1 MSRGRTSSSPR
12 CVFMWMRLG
21 VTLNVTDS
29 EREALLDGDEDTL
42 LKVLKEHRF
51 SVDGNSYIPGCVAEE
66 FRPGS
71 DDVDF
76 ELPPTP
82 IKY

>member
-1 MSRGRTSSSPR
+1 
-12 CVFMWMRLG
+12 MWMRLG

-42 LKVLKEHRF
+42 FKVLKEHRF
-51 SVDGNSYIPGCVAEE
+51 SVDGNSYIHGCVAEE

>member
-1 MSRGRTSSSPR
+1 
-12 CVFMWMRLG
+12 MWMRLG

-42 LKVLKEHRF
+42 LKVLKERRF
-51 SVDGNSYIPGCVAEE
+51 SVDGNSYIHGCVAEE

>member
-1 MSRGRTSSSPR
+1 
-12 CVFMWMRLG
+12 MWMHLG
-21 VTLNVTDS
+21 VTDS

-51 SVDGNSYIPGCVAEE
+51 SVDGNSYIHECVAAE

-76 ELPPTP
+76 ELPLTP

>member
-1 MSRGRTSSSPR
+1 
-12 CVFMWMRLG
+12 MWMRIG

-29 EREALLDGDEDTL
+29 EREALLDGDKDTL

-51 SVDGNSYIPGCVAEE
+51 SVDGNSYIPMCIAEK
-66 FRPGS
+66 FRPDS